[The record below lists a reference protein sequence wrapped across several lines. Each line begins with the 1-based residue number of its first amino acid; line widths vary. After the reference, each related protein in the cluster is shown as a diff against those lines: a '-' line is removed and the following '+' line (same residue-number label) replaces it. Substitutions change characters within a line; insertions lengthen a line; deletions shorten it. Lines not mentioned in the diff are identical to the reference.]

1 MAVLLVALD
10 YKTDGATEGAV
21 MGEGKEENAFRYF
34 LSKLHRKEDF
44 TFILDGILAILAE
57 YHASLTNGY
66 LPGGVGVGVGKK
78 DVGCLLE
85 TCTSLPRPWKQ
96 QFTLTNKKIFS
107 CGDLLT

>member
-1 MAVLLVALD
+1 MSVLLVALD
-10 YKTDGATEGAV
+10 YKTDGPTEGAV
-21 MGEGKEENAFRYF
+21 MGEGKDENAFRYF

-85 TCTSLPRPWKQ
+85 TCMSFPPETSIKLI
-96 QFTLTNKKIFS
+96 NNN
-107 CGDLLT
+107 